1 MFWELAKEQGRP
13 EPRAQCQRLPELRA
27 QGQRRNQNWLWT
39 VLKHICGPK
48 SALACFLIAGTSLS
62 VYIFYVSLPQ
72 QQKYEDPGP
81 YHVAY
86 PRQYRFILDHP
97 EKCRQHKPFVTVIVP
112 TALQNVKKRNAIRS
126 TWGNDDLV
134 KDRTVLVLFLLGLPS
149 GNDSKAQQRR
159 IYEENLQHQDLLQST
174 FIDSYRNLTIKT
186 MVMLEWLKD
195 RCPQAFFAVKVDDDM
210 LLNIKDLVRMLL
222 NPDTPHSNYNTGRVW
237 HNNVVI
243 RDPDSKFYIPPEVYP
258 NAVYPPYPL
267 GMCYIMSM
275 DLPEKI
281 LQVSKE
287 IKPIFIEDAYI
298 ALCLER
304 LNIAPTEPPHI
315 DQFVVHPPPQ
325 YDRCYYSTLIAVI
338 TYNPDE
344 LVSYW
349 TDLHKPGPP
358 C

>member
-1 MFWELAKEQGRP
+1 NNITTVRLLFVLLVGGTMCLLYSVRAPHWEDEEIEFER
-13 EPRAQCQRLPELRA
+13 
-27 QGQRRNQNWLWT
+27 
-39 VLKHICGPK
+39 H
-48 SALACFLIAGTSLS
+48 
-62 VYIFYVSLPQ
+62 
-72 QQKYEDPGP
+72 EDPGP

-86 PRQYRFILDHP
+86 PHKYRFILDHP
-97 EKCRQHKPFVTVIVP
+97 EKCTQYNPFMVVIVP
-112 TALQNVKKRNAIRS
+112 AALHNVESRNAIR
-126 TWGNDDLV
+126 N
-134 KDRTVLVLFLLGLPS
+134 RTVLVLFLLGLPS

-222 NPDTPHSNYNTGRVW
+222 NPDTPHSNYITGRVW
-237 HNNVVI
+237 HNNV
-243 RDPDSKFYIPPEVYP
+243 KCNP
-258 NAVYPPYPL
+258 NDVFPPYPL

-281 LQVSKE
+281 LKVSKE

-304 LNIAPTEPPHI
+304 LNIAPTEPPDI
-315 DQFVVHPPPQ
+315 DQFVVHPPHH
-325 YDRCYYSTLIAVI
+325 STIDA
-338 TYNPDE
+338 TTPR
-344 LVSYW
+344 
-349 TDLHKPGPP
+349 
-358 C
+358 

>member
-1 MFWELAKEQGRP
+1 MDKSIGTPVNLLCLLKSMWRTCVQFRCSRKWSLFVLLVGGTMCLLYSVRAPHWEDEEIEFER
-13 EPRAQCQRLPELRA
+13 
-27 QGQRRNQNWLWT
+27 
-39 VLKHICGPK
+39 H
-48 SALACFLIAGTSLS
+48 
-62 VYIFYVSLPQ
+62 
-72 QQKYEDPGP
+72 EDPGP

-86 PRQYRFILDHP
+86 PHKYRFILDHP
-97 EKCRQHKPFVTVIVP
+97 EKCTQYNPFMVVIVP
-112 TALQNVKKRNAIRS
+112 AALHNVESRNAIR
-126 TWGNDDLV
+126 N
-134 KDRTVLVLFLLGLPS
+134 RTVLVLFLLGLPS

-222 NPDTPHSNYNTGRVW
+222 NPDTPHSNYITGRVW

-243 RDPDSKFYIPPEVYP
+243 RDQDSKFYIPPEVE
-258 NAVYPPYPL
+258 
-267 GMCYIMSM
+267 
-275 DLPEKI
+275 DTKI
-281 LQVSKE
+281 CGPS
-287 IKPIFIEDAYI
+287 
-298 ALCLER
+298 
-304 LNIAPTEPPHI
+304 TS
-315 DQFVVHPPPQ
+315 PQ

-338 TYNPDE
+338 TFNPDE

-349 TDLHKPGPP
+349 TDLHRPGPP

>member
-1 MFWELAKEQGRP
+1 MQWRTCVQFRCSRKWSLFVLLVGGTMCLLYSVRAPHWEDEEIEFER
-13 EPRAQCQRLPELRA
+13 
-27 QGQRRNQNWLWT
+27 
-39 VLKHICGPK
+39 H
-48 SALACFLIAGTSLS
+48 
-62 VYIFYVSLPQ
+62 
-72 QQKYEDPGP
+72 EDPGP

-86 PRQYRFILDHP
+86 PHKYRFILDHP
-97 EKCRQHKPFVTVIVP
+97 EKCTQYNPFMVVIVP
-112 TALQNVKKRNAIRS
+112 AALHNVESRNAIRS

-222 NPDTPHSNYNTGRVW
+222 NPDTPHSNYITGRVW

-258 NAVYPPYPL
+258 NDVFPPYPL

-281 LQVSKE
+281 LKVSKE

-304 LNIAPTEPPHI
+304 LNIAPTEPPDI

-338 TYNPDE
+338 TFNPDE

-349 TDLHKPGPP
+349 TDLHRPGPP